1 LNSKARHGGAL
12 SSIFYKAIWLIGF
25 VAGRNRSA
33 RLRLDR
39 SLHQREVSIFKSE
52 KRRKSFMATRTSSAT
67 WEGNLKEGK
76 GTMKV
81 GRGAY
86 EGPFSFASRFENG
99 AGTNPEELIGAAEA
113 GCFSMALSANL
124 SKAGHQPKSVHTIAK
139 VNLEMIGGG
148 PKITSID
155 LDCEGD
161 VPGID
166 NAKFKELAEQ
176 TKKTCPVSVA
186 LAGTEIK
193 LTTRLKS

>member
-1 LNSKARHGGAL
+1 
-12 SSIFYKAIWLIGF
+12 
-25 VAGRNRSA
+25 
-33 RLRLDR
+33 
-39 SLHQREVSIFKSE
+39 
-52 KRRKSFMATRTSSAT
+52 MATRTSSAT

-113 GCFSMALSANL
+113 GCFSMAFSANL

-193 LTTRLKS
+193 LNARLKS